1 MGSDVFSSSTL
12 RFHLILRNIGLIIA
26 LSPLTM
32 YTIIILKPCKLIIS
46 KNLNIFI
53 IYLTILSFMKKLTR
67 AKDKDANT

>member
-1 MGSDVFSSSTL
+1 MGSDVCSSSTL

-46 KNLNIFI
+46 EEFKYIYYLLNNI
-53 IYLTILSFMKKLTR
+53 IVYEETYQGER
-67 AKDKDANT
+67 